1 MRICIIPPDQNAAEN
16 LHISS
21 GSERIARDQALA
33 LAQAG
38 HTVHYWTPETQGI
51 ITTFAP
57 AQHHIMHNIQPR
69 AAFHSH
75 RPNPQTR
82 QKRQWCK
89 AVLHDYDIFLCHT
102 DSTTFLKELVKLGA
116 GAKIISSID
125 CPFAGTLYG
134 IGINSG
140 HGRAKAAGATIITL
154 SERNKIHW
162 NKWSRTTRQ
171 RLIGPS
177 PGKISRP
184 DLLNRDCVHEEFITR
199 VLCPQFSTTV
209 ADVRPASS
217 GPIVLS
223 RIAPEKKIHIA
234 FGIGATFVC
243 RRDNKKYFESIKEK
257 FSKETCVLDATYDD
271 CMEHLRGAQLLI
283 STWKDETSG
292 INAFEAAERGVPVIL
307 CEEAGSPHASRD
319 FLPPWGFIT
328 CEDNATS
335 LKDALNSVPKEWSTM
350 RFRQA
355 LADHTR
361 KNWGETNYSK
371 ALNKLVNEVFEVTQN
386 LPVTPHK
393 FGKR

>member
-1 MRICIIPPDQNAAEN
+1 MRICVIPPDQKTAHTE
-16 LHISS
+16 HISS
-21 GSERIARDQALA
+21 GQERVARDQARLLA
-33 LAQAG
+33 RAG
-38 HTVHYWTPETQGI
+38 HHVDYWTVNTSNNLSSLG
-51 ITTFAP
+51 FN
-57 AQHHIMHNIQPR
+57 HRVMYDVQPR
-69 AAFHSH
+69 AFFNSH

-82 QKRQWCK
+82 QKKQWCK
-89 AVLHDYDIFLCHT
+89 ENIDNYDIFLCHT
-102 DSTTFLKELVKLGA
+102 DSSTFLKEFARLGV
-116 GAKIISSID
+116 GHRVISFIHA
-125 CPFAGTLYG
+125 PFAGTMWG
-134 IGINSG
+134 IGFNSG
-140 HGRAKAAGATIITL
+140 QGRAKWAGATIATV
-154 SERNKIHW
+154 SERCRSHW

-171 RLIGPS
+171 RLLGPS

-184 DLLNRDCVHEEFITR
+184 DLLNSDVVHEEFVTR
-199 VLCPQFSTTV
+199 VLCPQFSTVT
-209 ADVRPASS
+209 ADVLPASS

-234 FGIGATFVC
+234 FGTGSTFVC
-243 RRDNKKYFESIKEK
+243 RKDNKKYFEKLETK
-257 FSKETCVLDATYDD
+257 FSNESFLFDLPYSD
-271 CMEHLRGAQLLI
+271 CMEHLRTAQLLI